1 MSRNNI
7 RYFHSFTVLG
17 KLTISFSVALTA
29 LTGYVLKSQNFDFEL
44 LLPVFGVFFLSVG
57 SSALNHIQEKHFDAL
72 MERTRERPLPSGDIS
87 FKTALFFSLTML
99 IIGSSLLL
107 ISNLYAFLLGLLAV
121 IWYNL
126 IYTKLK
132 RRTAFAAV
140 PGAIIGAIPPLIGW
154 VAAGGKLLDY
164 QIIVVAFFFF
174 IGQIPHF
181 WLILL
186 KYGKEYELA
195 GFPSLTGFFKD
206 IQIKRL
212 TFTWIVA
219 LAVSSLLFPLTGI
232 ISSTFLIAILILISS
247 LLILSFSKNIFS
259 KTKVFNFGHAFFH
272 LNLYFLLIMLL
283 IIINAV
289 ANY

>member
-29 LTGYVLKSQNFDFEL
+29 LTGYVLKSQNFDLEL
-44 LLPVFGVFFLSVG
+44 ILPVLGVFFLSVG
-57 SSALNHIQEKHFDAL
+57 SSALNHIQEKHLDAL

-87 FKTALFFSLTML
+87 FKSALFFSLTML
-99 IIGSSLLL
+99 IIGSILLL

-121 IWYNL
+121 VWYNL
-126 IYTKLK
+126 IYTNLK

-232 ISSTFLIAILILISS
+232 ISSVLPIVILVLLSS
-247 LLILSFSKNIFS
+247 LLILSFSQNIFS
-259 KTKVFNFGHAFFH
+259 NKKEFNFGHAFFH
-272 LNLYFLLIMLL
+272 LNLYFLLVMLL
-283 IIINAV
+283 IIVNAV
-289 ANY
+289 TY